1 MLYINGDFGSPN
13 TDSQGYSPRV
23 PAERNVN
30 AKGANPSTPRPQPL
44 HPLPGHQGPTSPRSR
59 LQPVQPGSDEAIS
72 ADFK

>member
-23 PAERNVN
+23 PAEQNVN
-30 AKGANPSTPRPQPL
+30 AKGANPSLPPPL
-44 HPLPGHQGPTSPRSR
+44 IPSLVTRAPPALAQGYK
-59 LQPVQPGSDEAIS
+59 PVQPGSDEAIS